1 MPEYI
6 LPILAFVA
14 GAGGK
19 AVIDWLRFRN
29 LDTAQSD
36 KHRADA
42 YSAIHK
48 SDTDA
53 LTVSTT
59 LLASWIKQ
67 ASEAEATIIE
77 LRTQIAHCTCR
88 GNGR

>member
-1 MPEYI
+1 MTEYI

-14 GAGGK
+14 GAGGR

-53 LTVSTT
+53 LTVSTK
-59 LLASWIKQ
+59 LLASWMKQ
-67 ASEAEATIIE
+67 ASEAEEKIVQ
-77 LRTQIAHCTCR
+77 LRRQLAACR
-88 GNGR
+88 CQNGE